1 MIGPSNAVH
10 SRERERENERE
21 RDNERENERR
31 ILMERISH
39 IDCYRTKSSGNDV
52 IQLTTCYIAID
63 DS

>member
-10 SRERERENERE
+10 SREG
-21 RDNERENERR
+21 ENERR

>member
-1 MIGPSNAVH
+1 MQCIL
-10 SRERERENERE
+10 E
-21 RDNERENERR
+21 RDNERENERG